1 MNRQTNRYRGL
12 MILAVPLLASSVA
25 LTPAFAARGR
35 TAGAGAARAPM
46 APSCE
51 LIAGGGGQSGGKG
64 NTRYDLHLSGFPA
77 NQSVHVQGKSSFR
90 GTVDGSGSL
99 DRRGVRYGTY
109 GVGYRD
115 AGSKQAKHVD
125 CSTAPREK
133 PGGGKGNVQVTKVEV
148 KALTKSGTVVDCGTP
163 PKFEFD
169 GKITGSGNG
178 KVRYY
183 WTYNSS
189 ADPIASGSAEFTPGI
204 ESVSLFKAVNGS
216 VLANTDTVTVYLT
229 LHVPDSN
236 LTGQSENVT
245 LTCAKQP

>member
-12 MILAVPLLASSVA
+12 MLLAAPLLASSVA
-25 LTPAFAARGR
+25 LTPAFAAQGR
-35 TAGAGAARAPM
+35 AAGAGAARAPM

-51 LIAGGGGQSGGKG
+51 LTPSGDGQSGGKS
-64 NTRYDLHLSGFPA
+64 TVRYDLHLSGFPA
-77 NQSVHVQGKSSFR
+77 NQPVHVQGKSSFR
-90 GTVDGSGSL
+90 GTVDGEGSL
-99 DRRGVRYGTY
+99 ERQGVRYGTY

-115 AGSKQAKHVD
+115 GGSKQGKHVD
-125 CSTAPREK
+125 CSTPPREK
-133 PGGGKGNVQVTKVEV
+133 PAGGKGNVQVTAVEV
-148 KALTKSGTVVDCGTP
+148 KALTKSGTVVDCTTP

-189 ADPIASGSAEFTPGI
+189 ADPISSGSAEFTPGI
-204 ESVSLFKAVNGS
+204 ESVSLFKVVNGS
-216 VLANTDTVTVYLT
+216 AMANVDTVTVYLT

-236 LTGQSENVT
+236 MTGRSENVT